1 MLFYLTA
8 KSLAPSEGVYCPPF
22 SAHPM
27 HYNCLSNSGMKLNH
41 FFLACVRLQI
51 TALRC
56 TFPAFTVLWGIRAL
70 PGAVAD
76 CLHTTSRDA
85 HHPFAGDGR
94 KSRKPRQDSFV
105 PLTVYSQT
113 VPAKEWPFSG
123 NLSSLPS
130 TAVRGRL
137 GTRDGTG
144 PSLST
149 GGRHTRKD
157 GDGVYPSS
165 GDTTPRKVACACR
178 DCGHNPGHGPDAGGQ
193 NPMAHHRCGER
204 ENPAL
209 RAERHPSLAGALPA
223 DWPVRDGVRA
233 YARVSSCVFAP
244 HLICTGRPF
253 DSGSGSEHV
262 EG

>member
-1 MLFYLTA
+1 MA
-8 KSLAPSEGVYCPPF
+8 CDVRIPSLERAFSRHLYAPAQCHSR
-22 SAHPM
+22 HR
-27 HYNCLSNSGMKLNH
+27 LNH

-94 KSRKPRQDSFV
+94 KSRKPRQSA
-105 PLTVYSQT
+105 VY
-113 VPAKEWPFSG
+113 
-123 NLSSLPS
+123 
-130 TAVRGRL
+130 GR
-137 GTRDGTG
+137 TRDGTG

-149 GGRHTRKD
+149 SGRHTRKD
-157 GDGVYPSS
+157 GDGIYPSS
-165 GDTTPRKVACACR
+165 GDTTLEKSHA
-178 DCGHNPGHGPDAGGQ
+178 
-193 NPMAHHRCGER
+193 
-204 ENPAL
+204 
-209 RAERHPSLAGALPA
+209 RAEIAAIIRAMVRTLADRTLWPIIVVGSVKIQHFERKYIPRWPA
-223 DWPVRDGVRA
+223 RYLLIGQCGTVS
-233 YARVSSCVFAP
+233 AR
-244 HLICTGRPF
+244 RPF